1 MEATALVAN
10 RQGEVIIFR
19 STGPWAKRWLERG
32 YPSKNFHVKGKSS
45 DWGPHA
51 GLVPFNGVYSKV
63 GYDPGKAEKGTKAN
77 IEGLH
82 SGFAAKE
89 TLVLTADQIEE
100 QINRPE
106 ARLSSRP
113 RCPTAKTCC
122 CWHVVVATS
131 SAFCFVPSAGT
142 TTSISTFIPKPATS
156 PPIPSRCWIPTPR
169 ARNRNPSK

>member
-45 DWGPHA
+45 DWGPQA
-51 GLVPFNGVYSKV
+51 GLVPYNGLDSKV

-82 SGFAAKE
+82 SGFAAKQ
-89 TLVLTADQIEE
+89 TLVLLPAL
-100 QINRPE
+100 
-106 ARLSSRP
+106 AP
-113 RCPTAKTCC
+113 R
-122 CWHVVVATS
+122 S
-131 SAFCFVPSAGT
+131 SACYESL
-142 TTSISTFIPKPATS
+142 
-156 PPIPSRCWIPTPR
+156 RR
-169 ARNRNPSK
+169 RLHY